1 MQGLS
6 LYSGLA
12 KLKGVSMNN
21 YMLIALII
29 VGVVL
34 ILTLVF
40 SILAFVSSGKRNDES
55 KYMAELINNLEKNII
70 KDSHEGF
77 IKIMNQNQHNSDSF
91 NRNVQTSIEKLN
103 DTNEKKLNEIR
114 NANEEKLNVIERN
127 INEKLDKSLND
138 RLDSSFKTIAD
149 QLQNLQVTNGK
160 LLNMSSTI
168 TDLQKSLSNVKTRGV
183 FGEKQLDDILSNI
196 MTQNM
201 YETQFRLKNNDE
213 KKIDFAIKIPNKD
226 DDGFIYLPID
236 AKFPNDRYN
245 DVIEASEKRDE
256 EALKIAIKNLKDE
269 VLKQAKSI
277 SEKYIEPPIT
287 TEFAIMFLPT
297 EGLYAECLRIKDLA
311 DVCQKD
317 FNVLLAGPTTI
328 TALINSFSIG
338 FKFLQVNKNSKEI
351 AKILQ
356 AIKVQYGR
364 FGEEID
370 KTKKSLE
377 SATRSTDQLA
387 KRNQMITS
395 KLKSFDEI
403 DMSSSDEILG
413 IEES

>member
-1 MQGLS
+1 MLETGNV
-6 LYSGLA
+6 Y
-12 KLKGVSMNN
+12 NN
-21 YMLIALII
+21 YVMIAIIAVIAILMILVIVLII
-29 VGVVL
+29 LVANSSSKKNDDSGY
-34 ILTLVF
+34 LTNM
-40 SILAFVSSGKRNDES
+40 IKE
-55 KYMAELINNLEKNII
+55 LEKNII
-70 KDSHEGF
+70 KDSNEGF
-77 IKIMNQNQHNSDSF
+77 VKILNQNQLNSDKITKEMQESLDKI
-91 NRNVQTSIEKLN
+91 NN
-103 DTNEKKLNEIR
+103 TNEKKLNEIR
-114 NANEEKLNVIERN
+114 SANEEKLNVIEKN
-127 INEKLDKSLND
+127 INDKLDKSLNE
-138 RLDSSFKTIAD
+138 RLDSSFKTIGE

-160 LLNMSSTI
+160 LLNMSTTI

-201 YETQFRLKNNDE
+201 YETQFRLKNDEE

-245 DVIEASEKRDE
+245 DVIEASENRDE

-311 DVCQKD
+311 DICQKD
-317 FNVLLAGPTTI
+317 YNILLAGPTTI

-356 AIKVQYGR
+356 AIKVQYGK
-364 FGEEID
+364 FGDEIV
-370 KTKKSLE
+370 KTQKSIE
-377 SATRSTDQLA
+377 SAAKSTDQLA
-387 KRNQMITS
+387 KRNKMITS
-395 KLKSFDEI
+395 KLKGFDTIGVEE
-403 DMSSSDEILG
+403 SNNILG
-413 IEES
+413 IEEA

>member
-1 MQGLS
+1 MENINLTSNQF
-6 LYSGLA
+6 
-12 KLKGVSMNN
+12 
-21 YMLIALII
+21 III
-29 VGVVL
+29 VAVLIVVL
-34 ILTLVF
+34 IAILVLTITVLVNN
-40 SILAFVSSGKRNDES
+40 GKKKDES
-55 KYMAELINNLEKNII
+55 RYLLSVIKDLEKNVI
-70 KDSHEGF
+70 KDSHDSF
-77 IKIMNQNQHNSDSF
+77 IKIMNQNQNNSDTF
-91 NRNVQTSIEKLN
+91 NRNVQTSIDKLN

-114 NANEEKLNVIERN
+114 TANEQKLNLIEKN
-127 INEKLDKSLND
+127 INDKLDKSLND
-138 RLDSSFKTIAD
+138 RLDSSFKSIAE

-160 LLNMSSTI
+160 LLNMSGTI
-168 TDLQKSLSNVKTRGV
+168 SDLQKSLSNVKTRGV
-183 FGEKQLDDILSNI
+183 FGEKQLENILENI

-201 YETQFRLKNNDE
+201 YEKQFRLKNNDE

-226 DDGFIYLPID
+226 DDGYIYLQID

-245 DVIEASEKRDE
+245 DVIEASESRDE
-256 EALKIAIKNLKDE
+256 IALNVALKNLKDE
-269 VLKQAKSI
+269 VIKQAKSI

-317 FNVLLAGPTTI
+317 YNILLAGPTTI

-351 AKILQ
+351 ARILQ
-356 AIKVQYGR
+356 AIKVQYSR

-403 DMSSSDEILG
+403 DVGASDEILG

>member
-1 MQGLS
+1 MGDINLTSNQF
-6 LYSGLA
+6 
-12 KLKGVSMNN
+12 
-21 YMLIALII
+21 III
-29 VGVVL
+29 VAVLIVVL
-34 ILTLVF
+34 IAILVLTITVLVNN
-40 SILAFVSSGKRNDES
+40 GKKKDES
-55 KYMAELINNLEKNII
+55 RYLLSVIKDLEKNVI
-70 KDSHEGF
+70 KDSHDSF
-77 IKIMNQNQHNSDSF
+77 IKIMNQNQNNSDTF
-91 NRNVQTSIEKLN
+91 NRNVQTSIDKLN
-103 DTNEKKLNEIR
+103 NTNEKKLNEIR
-114 NANEEKLNVIERN
+114 TANEQKLNLIEKN
-127 INEKLDKSLND
+127 INDKLDKSLND
-138 RLDSSFKTIAD
+138 RLDSSFKSIAE

-160 LLNMSSTI
+160 LLNMSGTI
-168 TDLQKSLSNVKTRGV
+168 SDLQKSLSNVKTRGV
-183 FGEKQLDDILSNI
+183 FGEKQLENILENI

-201 YETQFRLKNNDE
+201 YEKQFRLKNNDE

-226 DDGFIYLPID
+226 DDGYIYLPID

-245 DVIEASEKRDE
+245 DVIEASESRDE
-256 EALKIAIKNLKDE
+256 IALNVALKNLKDE
-269 VLKQAKSI
+269 VIKQAKSI

-317 FNVLLAGPTTI
+317 YNILLAGPTTI

-351 AKILQ
+351 ARILQ
-356 AIKVQYGR
+356 AIKVQYSR

-403 DMSSSDEILG
+403 DVGASDEILG

>member
-1 MQGLS
+1 
-6 LYSGLA
+6 
-12 KLKGVSMNN
+12 MNN

>member
-1 MQGLS
+1 MEI
-6 LYSGLA
+6 
-12 KLKGVSMNN
+12 NN
-21 YMLIALII
+21 QISNQFLII
-29 VGVVL
+29 VIVLIVVL
-34 ILTLVF
+34 V
-40 SILAFVSSGKRNDES
+40 SILV
-55 KYMAELINNLEKNII
+55 LIITTLMTNNKKKNISRDIAIMIKDLEKNIL
-70 KDSHEGF
+70 KDSNDGF
-77 IKIMNQNQHNSDSF
+77 IKILNQNQINTTNLTKGMQESLDKI
-91 NRNVQTSIEKLN
+91 NN
-103 DTNEKKLNEIR
+103 TNEKKLNEIR
-114 NANEEKLNVIERN
+114 SANEEKLEIIERN
-127 INEKLDKSLND
+127 INEKLDKSLNE
-138 RLDSSFKTIAD
+138 RLDSSFKTIGE

-201 YETQFRLKNNDE
+201 YETQFRLKNDDE

-256 EALKIAIKNLKDE
+256 EALKFAIKKLKDE

-311 DVCQKD
+311 DICQKD
-317 FNVLLAGPTTI
+317 YNILLAGPTTI

-403 DMSSSDEILG
+403 DIGVSNEILG
-413 IEES
+413 IED

>member
-1 MQGLS
+1 
-6 LYSGLA
+6 
-12 KLKGVSMNN
+12 MNN
-21 YMLIALII
+21 TILISLIVLGI
-29 VGVVL
+29 VL
-34 ILTLVF
+34 ILILIFT
-40 SILAFVSSGKRNDES
+40 ILAFVSSGKKSDES
-55 KYMAELINNLEKNII
+55 RYIAELLSNLEKNII

-77 IKIMNQNQHNSDSF
+77 IKIMNQSQQNSDTF
-91 NRNVQTSIEKLN
+91 NKNVQTSIEKLN

-114 NANEEKLNVIERN
+114 SANEEKLNVIERN
-127 INEKLDKSLND
+127 INEKLDKSLNE
-138 RLDSSFKTIAD
+138 RLDSSFKTIGE

-160 LLNMSSTI
+160 LLNMSTTI

-245 DVIEASEKRDE
+245 DVIEASENRDE
-256 EALKIAIKNLKDE
+256 DALKVALKNLKDE

-297 EGLYAECLRIKDLA
+297 EGLYAECLRMKDLA
-311 DVCQKD
+311 DICQKD
-317 FNVLLAGPTTI
+317 YNILLAGPTTI

-395 KLKSFDEI
+395 KLKSFEEI
-403 DMSSSDEILG
+403 DVAVSDEILG

>member
-6 LYSGLA
+6 LYSGLV